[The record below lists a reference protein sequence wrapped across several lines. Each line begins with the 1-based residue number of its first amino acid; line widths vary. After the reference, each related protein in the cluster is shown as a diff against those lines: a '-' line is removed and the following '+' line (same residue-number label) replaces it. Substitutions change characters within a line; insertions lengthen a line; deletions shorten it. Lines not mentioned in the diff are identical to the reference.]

1 MSQKIIIYQHPRYRI
16 FMTILTS
23 KNQDVLIVMPGER
36 LDTNAAP
43 EAQKLI
49 VEQISQG
56 EVKIVIDFAK
66 THYIASSGLRV
77 ILKTAKEVK
86 KKQGAI
92 ALCNANEQINEVLE
106 ISGFFS
112 MFKYFS
118 DLDEAVA
125 SLQ

>member
-1 MSQKIIIYQHPRYRI
+1 MS
-16 FMTILTS
+16 ILTS
-23 KNQDVLIVMPGER
+23 KEQDVLIVMPGER

-43 EAQKLI
+43 EAQKFI
-49 VEQISQG
+49 VEKINEG
-56 EVKIVIDFAK
+56 DVKIVIDFSK
-66 THYIASSGLRV
+66 TQYIASSGLRV
-77 ILKTAKEVK
+77 ILKAAKEVK
-86 KKQGAI
+86 KKKGAI

-118 DLDEAVA
+118 NLDEAVV